1 MEIEKVTKKDFEE
14 KVLKEKLL
22 VVVKFTADWCMP
34 CKMIEPHLKKLAQ
47 EYDGK
52 IKFYEIDVED
62 EENSEIVTK
71 YDITNL
77 PTLLIFKEGKIISS
91 IVGFLNYNSLKKEL
105 DNFIK

>member
-1 MEIEKVTKKDFEE
+1 MDLTKITKKDFEK
-14 KVLKEKLL
+14 KVLNEKGS

-34 CKMIEPHLKKLAQ
+34 CKMIEPHLKKLAK
-47 EYDGK
+47 EYDGR

-71 YDITNL
+71 YEITNL

-105 DNFIK
+105 DNI

>member
-1 MEIEKVTKKDFEE
+1 MDLTKITKKDFEK
-14 KVLKEKLL
+14 KVLNEKGS

-34 CKMIEPHLKKLAQ
+34 CKMIEPHLKKLAK
-47 EYDGK
+47 EYDGR
-52 IKFYEIDVED
+52 IKFYEVDVED

-71 YDITNL
+71 YEITNL

-105 DNFIK
+105 DNI

>member
-1 MEIEKVTKKDFEE
+1 MDLTKITKKDFEK
-14 KVLKEKLL
+14 KVLNEKGS

-34 CKMIEPHLKKLAQ
+34 CKMIEPHLKKLAK

-71 YDITNL
+71 YEITNL

-105 DNFIK
+105 DNI

>member
-1 MEIEKVTKKDFEE
+1 MDLTKITKKDFEK
-14 KVLKEKLL
+14 KVLNEKGS

-34 CKMIEPHLKKLAQ
+34 CKMIEPHLKKLAK
-47 EYDGK
+47 EYDGR

-71 YDITNL
+71 YEITNL

-105 DNFIK
+105 DKI